1 MNEQWTTHLI
11 QEYSDG
17 LLRYLSMHT
26 DCKEDA
32 EDLMQDVFAS
42 CYKARDSF
50 DSSRCSEQA
59 WVFVLAKNR
68 LKNYY
73 RDKKAN
79 ISLDSFE
86 YEKED
91 PVDYMTQAVNTM
103 RCREIAAEVIKTLD
117 ERARKI
123 IILRFFEEKSH
134 EEIGEILGLSTGNVR
149 VIQGRALKKMEEY
162 LKENYNDIKDI
173 WRA

>member
-1 MNEQWTTHLI
+1 MNEQWTAHLI
-11 QEYSDG
+11 EEYSDG
-17 LLRYLSMHT
+17 LFRFLSMHT
-26 DCKEDA
+26 ECKEDA
-32 EDLMQDVFAS
+32 EDLMQDVFAN
-42 CYKARDSF
+42 CYKARDNF

-73 RDKKAN
+73 RDKKNN

-86 YEKED
+86 YEKKD
-91 PVDYMTQAVNTM
+91 PVDYMSQAIHTM

-117 ERARKI
+117 ERAKKI

-134 EEIGEILGLSTGNVR
+134 EEIGSILGLSTGNVR

-162 LKENYNDIKDI
+162 LKKNYRDIKDI
-173 WRA
+173 L